1 MREITLK
8 QLRAITAIMRSGKII
23 NAAKELGVTPPA
35 VTQQLKLL
43 EQGTGLTLFD
53 RTKDGLRPTDAGRY
67 VLEAAARIETVLEEC
82 SENLRALR
90 GLGGGRVTVG
100 VVSTAKYFA
109 PRLIAA
115 FMNDHPKI
123 ELRLAI
129 GNRTETIR
137 SLKDYEIDVAFMGR
151 PPADFAVEQS
161 PFGDHPHVIVAPPD
175 HRLAQRRRIARE
187 ELATEHFLVREEGSG
202 TRALFEAFFSGMEV
216 RRPRIRIE
224 IGSNETIKQA
234 VMAGLGLALISAHTI
249 EAEIAAGRL
258 KVLNVPGLPIV
269 RQWYLVHRAD
279 KTLGPA
285 AMAFWRY
292 VERDG
297 RLYLP
302 RIAS

>member
-8 QLRAITAIMRSGKII
+8 QLRVITAIMRNGKII
-23 NAAKELGVTPPA
+23 NAAKGLGVTPPA

-43 EQGTGLTLFD
+43 EQDTGLTLFD

-82 SENLRALR
+82 SDHLLALR
-90 GLGGGRVTVG
+90 GLGRGRVTVG

-123 ELRLAI
+123 ELRLSI

-137 SLKDYEIDVAFMGR
+137 SLRDYEIDVAFMGR

-161 PFGDHPHVIVAPPD
+161 PFGDHPHVIIAPPD

-297 RLYLP
+297 QLFLP